1 MGSLKHRVRLAAG
14 AALVGSL
21 LALAGPA
28 GAQQPAPAATPPAP
42 EPPAST
48 LAAARDLVVSSGMAR
63 SFVPMVPD
71 LLRQIVPT
79 VTRTHPELSKDLN
92 DVVSQLQPEFVKDGE
107 QMVDI
112 AARVYA
118 RHMSEDELKQTA
130 TFFRSAAGVKYV
142 EAQPLMLDELVV
154 AMQSWTQQLSN
165 IMMSRVREEM
175 TKKGHSMM

>member
-1 MGSLKHRVRLAAG
+1 MGSLKHRARLVAG
-14 AALVGSL
+14 AVVLGSV
-21 LALAGPA
+21 LAVSGGA
-28 GAQQPAPAATPPAP
+28 GAQQAAPAATAAP
-42 EPPAST
+42 EPAPSAV
-48 LAAARDLVVSSGMAR
+48 AAARDLVVASGMAR

-92 DVVSQLQPEFVKDGE
+92 DVVTQLEPEFVKDGE
-107 QMVDI
+107 QMIDI

-118 RHMSEDELKQTA
+118 RHMNEDELKQTA
-130 TFFRSAAGVKYV
+130 TFFRSTAGVKYV
-142 EAQPLMLDELVV
+142 EVQPLMLDELVV

-165 IMMSRVREEM
+165 IMMNRVREEM

>member
-1 MGSLKHRVRLAAG
+1 MGSSKHRVRLVAG
-14 AALVGSL
+14 AAILASF
-21 LALAGPA
+21 LALAGSV
-28 GAQQPAPAATPPAP
+28 GAQQAAPAAPAVP
-42 EPPAST
+42 EPPASAV
-48 LAAARDLVVSSGMAR
+48 AAARDLVVASGMAR

-79 VTRTHPELSKDLN
+79 VTRTHPELSKDLD
-92 DVVSQLQPEFVKDGE
+92 DVVGQLEPEFVKDGE
-107 QMVDI
+107 QMIDI

-118 RHMSEDELKQTA
+118 RHMNEDELKQTA
-130 TFFRSAAGVKYV
+130 TFFRTTAGIKYV

-165 IMMSRVREEM
+165 IMMNRVREEM